1 MRVLRITA
9 GILTLLVALPILA
22 AGAVAWWAMQHRS
35 PDGAF
40 RASLMPIDSPY
51 RVVVVP
57 DVDALLRRDAP
68 IARAKQTSL
77 ELNAGEGAFV
87 AMAAPADLAAF
98 LTGVSYTELTG
109 ARLGRG
115 PLTVTT
121 RHVVSAG
128 ETIPNPQQ
136 PFWVRQSSSTLKWTP
151 TADRDRQLAL
161 IVIAPS
167 TTVELSVAVTA
178 AWLNNTTWGLLILG
192 PVLLLLGFATL
203 AWPQR
208 PREIVY
214 VMNTPVAADFGLPRP
229 AVPFAPGHVPSIHEA
244 ASRSSWPAY
253 VPILEPAQTAAQA
266 FQPPTSA
273 PQTYFATG
281 PVTAQSQGATAQS
294 QGVAAQTDFAAATAT
309 APGATRIRAAVPVEP
324 QAEAEGG
331 QRQSPQMAAA
341 VPARGAVSA
350 PAGDDEAVTQE
361 LPVAGRRP
369 GRAADFVPGF
379 GATVAASEQ
388 DAATE
393 EAELTIPAQPVP
405 GGEQWPP
412 PEPEL
417 HTEQPHLVPDDSRPM
432 PTAGM
437 QLHLS
442 RK

>member
-40 RASLMPIDSPY
+40 HASLMPIDSPY

-128 ETIPNPQQ
+128 ETLPSPQQ

-266 FQPPTSA
+266 SHPPASPA
-273 PQTYFATG
+273 QTQGAA
-281 PVTAQSQGATAQS
+281 AQSQ
-294 QGVAAQTDFAAATAT
+294 TAT
-309 APGATRIRAAVPVEP
+309 RVRAAVPVEP
-324 QAEAEGG
+324 QAEAEGER
-331 QRQSPQMAAA
+331 RQNAQMAAA

-393 EAELTIPAQPVP
+393 DAELTIPVQPGP

-417 HTEQPHLVPDDSRPM
+417 HTEQPHLVSDDSRPM